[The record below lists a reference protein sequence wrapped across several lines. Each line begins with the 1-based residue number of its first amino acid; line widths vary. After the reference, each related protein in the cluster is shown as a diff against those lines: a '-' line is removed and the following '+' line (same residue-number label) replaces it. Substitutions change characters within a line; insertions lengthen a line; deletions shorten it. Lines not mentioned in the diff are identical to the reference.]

1 MKTCLYCGNEIHGHG
16 QLCPICANNP
26 IYQPPVS
33 TVTPEQQAA
42 ANGCLTV
49 ITIVGLILG
58 GLFVITLGGP
68 VVILVILILCLLNL
82 PTLFRR

>member
-1 MKTCLYCGNEIHGHG
+1 MKTCLYCGNEIHGHS

-26 IYQPPVS
+26 VYQPPHS

-49 ITIVGLILG
+49 ITIVGMMLG
-58 GLFVITLGGP
+58 GAFVLAIGGP
-68 VVILVILILCLLNL
+68 VVIGVIVVLAILNI
-82 PTLFRR
+82 PKLFVK